1 MKRRR
6 FRVRNLLLG
15 WAAYWLA
22 LIIVGL
28 SPAIIAIYRVAGA
41 APGHGHANA
50 GITDGGLH
58 ATIVQDGV
66 TTYNGAISLTTVALL
81 LALPPLVMWV
91 VFLIANARTNDAGE
105 NRITEPS
112 DARSLNS
119 GNGKFFNPST
129 TSKRRSR
136 EGS

>member
-28 SPAIIAIYRVAGA
+28 SPAFIAIRRVASA
-41 APGHGHANA
+41 PPGHGNANA
-50 GITDGGLH
+50 GISDGSLH

-66 TTYNGAISLTTVALL
+66 TTYNGAVSLTTVALL
-81 LALPPLVMWV
+81 IALPPLVMWV

-105 NRITEPS
+105 TRITQQS
-112 DARSLNS
+112 DTRSLHS
-119 GNGKFFNPST
+119 GNAEFPNPST